1 MEFIIIS
8 LIVLFV
14 VLYRKSN
21 GESLYKF
28 VTTSIGNIYDKYAPY
43 SFKTVRE
50 RCKEM
55 GLEYTKREYT
65 IQVAIFAGLALVIS
79 YLYFY
84 NLIITLLYIAVVV
97 SFIPYLSYL
106 KFKYMLPIQ

>member
-1 MEFIIIS
+1 MEFLVIL

-21 GESLYKF
+21 GESLYNF
-28 VTTSIGNIYDKYAPY
+28 ITTSIGNIYDKYAPY

-55 GLEYTKREYT
+55 GLEYSKREYT
-65 IQVAIFAGLALVIS
+65 IQVVIFSGLAFVIS

-84 NLIITLLYIAVVV
+84 NIIISIFYVLAV
-97 SFIPYLSYL
+97 YL
-106 KFKYMLPIQ
+106 